1 MDITERSHAETSLSQ
16 SLHIPADFLMARM
29 MLQGIKQRAE
39 RTGAHAVEEVSS
51 EPETKDGKSERV
63 MGMKRL

>member
-1 MDITERSHAETSLSQ
+1 
-16 SLHIPADFLMARM
+16 MARM